1 MAKGWLTLELRQDPA
16 DATGK
21 ILAATCL
28 LLLAFF
34 WFALTLGPAEERV
47 ISPAILPSPAE
58 VIAAIPNLLFER
70 DLGQSIFATMTRV
83 LLGFSLA
90 LLIGVPLGVLAGSWR
105 ALDAFL
111 TPIVIP
117 MSNVP
122 VAALIPLTI
131 LWFGIGESQKV
142 MFIFV
147 AAVPFVFATAAGA
160 ILAVPDRYVD
170 TARTLGASDRQI
182 VLKVLVPT
190 AMPEMYRGLRGLF
203 GLSFGYIMLAEL
215 INAPHGL
222 GAMLNVSQR
231 RGLTEHIFLI
241 LAIIGLI
248 AWAIDHALA
257 FTERRLFRDHEPF
270 VNLTSSKP
278 VFFCALG
285 LFAAF
290 LMPWIEGPA
299 GLGMSGYS
307 LGQLGSYANYAWVVP
322 ILAGATLFVS
332 ISGINNRVVGFVAG
346 IVPIAAITYFLT
358 RLTVEDGSDVT
369 RGVLDVAKN
378 VLAIGA
384 WLTLA
389 FSVALIVASLVP
401 SAAFYAPKVIP
412 DAR

>member
-241 LAIIGLI
+241 LAIIGVI
-248 AWAIDHALA
+248 AWGID
-257 FTERRLFRDHEPF
+257 
-270 VNLTSSKP
+270 K
-278 VFFCALG
+278 
-285 LFAAF
+285 
-290 LMPWIEGPA
+290 
-299 GLGMSGYS
+299 
-307 LGQLGSYANYAWVVP
+307 
-322 ILAGATLFVS
+322 
-332 ISGINNRVVGFVAG
+332 
-346 IVPIAAITYFLT
+346 
-358 RLTVEDGSDVT
+358 
-369 RGVLDVAKN
+369 
-378 VLAIGA
+378 VLA
-384 WLTLA
+384 
-389 FSVALIVASLVP
+389 LVERKLFP
-401 SAAFYAPKVIP
+401 HQVK
-412 DAR
+412 